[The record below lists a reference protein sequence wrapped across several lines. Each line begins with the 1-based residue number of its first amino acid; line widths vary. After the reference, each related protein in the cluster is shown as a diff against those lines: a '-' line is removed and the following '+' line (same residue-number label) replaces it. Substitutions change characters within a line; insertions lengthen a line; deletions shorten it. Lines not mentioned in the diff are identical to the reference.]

1 MSVPHTCALRRYGA
15 VIDQPRRSLMKTIL
29 GYLRDERGL
38 ETMEWIAIGALV
50 LGVAFVIYPGVLQTA
65 LTTVVGNIS
74 TALTTGITLP

>member
-1 MSVPHTCALRRYGA
+1 VSAKGEEVMQR
-15 VIDQPRRSLMKTIL
+15 IL

-50 LGVAFVIYPGVLQTA
+50 LGVAFVLYPGVLQTA
-65 LTTVVGNIS
+65 LQAVVGNIS